1 MPKISKTSK
10 FVLTTIG
17 WIAVGLLMAALGA
30 FLGWQALD
38 ATWISRRAFLD
49 ADVPFFQF
57 VLWVIFIHGL
67 IIGSAIMFFGTL
79 WALPVGLRKRISDYR
94 KS

>member
-1 MPKISKTSK
+1 MPKLNKTSK
-10 FVLTTIG
+10 FVLTTIA
-17 WIAVGLLMAALGA
+17 WIAAVLLMSALGA
-30 FLGWQALD
+30 FIGWQALD
-38 ATWISRRAFLD
+38 ATWISRRAFFD

-67 IIGSAIMFFGTL
+67 IIASVIMFFGSL
-79 WALPVGLRKRISDYR
+79 WALPIGLRKRISDYR